1 MDKIINGK
9 EISENIKK
17 DLIKQIKSIKS
28 KLKLVVYQVGNNP
41 ASNIYVSK
49 KKEICTEVGID
60 CIVKKYDSITEK
72 DLIKEIE
79 RDNNDKSITSILV
92 QLPLPDCIDEKKV
105 LNTID
110 YKKDVDGLNI
120 INQGHLYRNEKGI
133 VPCTAL
139 AVIKL
144 LEKMNI
150 DVTGKNAVVVGRS
163 SLVGLPTALLLNN
176 MNATV
181 TICHSKTS
189 NLKEI
194 TKKADILVVA
204 IGKPKYITK
213 DMVKKGSVVIDV
225 GINRDTKLCGDVD
238 FDNVI
243 KKASLITP
251 VPKGVGPMTVVMLI
265 NNIINCYYLQ
275 K

>member
-9 EISENIKK
+9 EISESIKK
-17 DLIKQIKSIKS
+17 DLIKEISNINDR
-28 KLKLVVYQVGNNP
+28 LKLVVYQVGNNP
-41 ASNIYVSK
+41 ASDIYVSK
-49 KKEICTEVGID
+49 KQNICSEVGID
-60 CIVKKYDSITEK
+60 FVLKKYDSIREK
-72 DLIKEIE
+72 DLIQEIE
-79 RDNNDKSITSILV
+79 KDNTDKSVTSILV
-92 QLPLPDCIDEKKV
+92 QLPLPKELNEKNI
-105 LNTID
+105 LNAID
-110 YKKDVDGLNI
+110 YKKDVDGLSI

-144 LEKMNI
+144 LEKKNI
-150 DVTGKNAVVVGRS
+150 DVVGKNAVVVGRS

-181 TICHSKTS
+181 TLCHSKTS

-204 IGKPKYITK
+204 IGKSKYITK
-213 DMVKKGSVVIDV
+213 DMVKKDSIVIDV

-265 NNIINCYYLQ
+265 NNIINCYHLQ